1 MPSWRRS
8 SSRSSRRSPARGPV
22 SGCGYHKA
30 SFRGTVG
37 RSGCGAGWD
46 AGRRSSSRCRSRG
59 RTMREPPKIL
69 VVDDEESVVVTIKAI
84 LQLDGYDVTTATT
97 FGDAERLVRER
108 TFDLVLTDLRLDDGD
123 GIEILRTIQQRSPDT
138 VTIMLTG
145 YASLE
150 SAIQSLRAG
159 AYDYLVKPSEV
170 EELRNTVTRGVERR
184 RLGLE
189 LRARIAELAELNA
202 SLQQRIDEATAELR
216 QRYEELKELDRMKSQ
231 FLSIASHELKTP
243 ITAMSGFLQVAL
255 RRGRRIVSGGP
266 EAAGIETL
274 GPVLAQLDTVYPQ
287 TGQQARP
294 IHEPLDGS
302 PTQTGRA
309 EFNPS

>member
-1 MPSWRRS
+1 MTSWRRS

-84 LQLDGYDVTTATT
+84 LQLDGYDVTTATK

-150 SAIQSLRAG
+150 SAVQSLRAG

-189 LRARIAELAELNA
+189 LRARIGELERANREIADLNT
-202 SLQQRIDEATAELR
+202 SLQRRIDEATAEL
-216 QRYEELKELDRMKSQ
+216 
-231 FLSIASHELKTP
+231 
-243 ITAMSGFLQVAL
+243 
-255 RRGRRIVSGGP
+255 
-266 EAAGIETL
+266 
-274 GPVLAQLDTVYPQ
+274 
-287 TGQQARP
+287 
-294 IHEPLDGS
+294 
-302 PTQTGRA
+302 
-309 EFNPS
+309 